1 MNFIVTAAIKIAR
14 QISDKIRPARYAAA
28 ARSSFPTERI
38 FANFDALFLLPLA
51 IFSALARY
59 ILADSEKKRRAEIRS
74 ASDRVMSKSA
84 VFVEERKYAATFASR
99 KSLYKLNKK

>member
-1 MNFIVTAAIKIAR
+1 MTAATNSAR
-14 QISDKIRPARYAAA
+14 QIREETRLGLYANAE
-28 ARSSFPTERI
+28 RSSFPTERT
-38 FANFDALFLLPLA
+38 FTNSDALVSLPFA

-74 ASDRVMSKSA
+74 ASDRVMIKSA
-84 VFVEERKYAATFASR
+84 VFVEERKYAAIFASR